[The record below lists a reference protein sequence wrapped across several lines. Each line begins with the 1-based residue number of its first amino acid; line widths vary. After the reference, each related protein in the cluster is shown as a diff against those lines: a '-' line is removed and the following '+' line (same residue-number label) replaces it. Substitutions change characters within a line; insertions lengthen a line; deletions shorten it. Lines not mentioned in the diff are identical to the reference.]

1 MTLNLV
7 SHFRML
13 GRYNRLANARLYGAC
28 SELDDEDRKRDRG
41 AFFGSIHGT
50 LNHILV
56 GDRIWMTRFEGGEA
70 ASTDLDAIICEDFDA
85 LRDVRAV
92 EDARIEAYTDK
103 LAPESLAGTIA
114 YVNNEGR
121 AFRDP
126 VAVLLTHFFN
136 HQTHHRGQMTAMLS
150 QTEARYPVLD
160 MHRVLIP
167 VPGKPVAWS

>member
-1 MTLNLV
+1 MALNHV

-13 GRYNRLANARLYGAC
+13 GAYNRLANERLYDAC
-28 SELDDEDRKRDRG
+28 SSLGDEERTKDRG

-70 ASTDLDAIICEDFDA
+70 PSTNLDAILFDDFDA
-85 LRDVRAV
+85 LRGARVA
-92 EDARIEAYTDK
+92 EDARIEAYMALLT
-103 LAPESLAGTIA
+103 AESLGGTIS

-121 AFRDP
+121 ECRDP
-126 VAVLLTHFFN
+126 LPVLLAHLFN
-136 HQTHHRGQMTAMLS
+136 HQTHHRGQVTAML
-150 QTEARYPVLD
+150 AKAGVDYPVLD

-167 VPGKPVAWS
+167 EPGKPLAWG